1 MKKKVEKIDKQIL
14 LKKTLQEI
22 NKSLGN
28 NVLKMGKDVAI
39 KKRLKTSIPEFNK
52 LIGEG
57 IPEGMFSIVWG
68 NKGSGK
74 TTLAYDFIA
83 NAQKENKVC
92 MFIDLEHSFDPER
105 AKQIGINLENLIIG
119 QFGVAEEA
127 MDTLIKVCSEKVVDF
142 IVLDSIQA
150 MSPKGEQETKK
161 GKVKSIEDDEMAL
174 LARKLSKF
182 FRVSAHKVY
191 EGNVAILLIGQ
202 ARTNL
207 GGFIAFETL
216 AGGHALGH
224 WASIIVKLRRG
235 QKSDAPYLSIKENV
249 YDKQGK
255 QEFKKNGEPKQKT
268 AHKIAGFNCVI
279 KIEKTKIKSEP
290 ELSEIQIPFYNKT
303 GFAEPEEIKKERE
316 EEEKEIKEQ
325 IKTSTKDLLKQR
337 KEDKE
342 IEDEKS

>member
-1 MKKKVEKIDKQIL
+1 MSKKKVQKNEKEIL

-22 NKSLGN
+22 NKNLGN
-28 NVLKMGKDVAI
+28 NCLKMGKDVEI

-52 LIGEG
+52 LIGGG
-57 IPEGMFSIVWG
+57 IPKGKFSIIWG

-74 TTLAYDFIA
+74 TTEALDFIA
-83 NAQKENKVC
+83 EAQKEGDTC
-92 MFIDLEHSFDPER
+92 FFIDLEHSFSPEWAESR
-105 AKQIGINLENLIIG
+105 GVDLTKLIVG
-119 QFGVAEEA
+119 HFNTAEEA
-127 MDTLIKVCSEKVVDF
+127 MDTLIKVCNEKVVDF

-161 GKVKSIEDDEMAL
+161 GKVKSIENDEMAL

-216 AGGHALGH
+216 SGGHALGH
-224 WASIIVKLRRG
+224 WASLIIKFRRG
-235 QKSDAPYLSIKENV
+235 AKVDAPYISSKENV
-249 YDKQGK
+249 FDKQGN

-268 AHKIAGFNCVI
+268 VHKITGFDCVI

-290 ELSEIQIPFYNKT
+290 ELSEISLPFYNKT
-303 GFAEPEEIKKERE
+303 GFAEPEEVKKERKLK
-316 EEEKEIKEQ
+316 EKEIKEQ
-325 IKTSTKDLLKQR
+325 LK
-337 KEDKE
+337 EE
-342 IEDEKS
+342 NNE